1 MNSWHK
7 ESLRNVHSAKLLFL
21 KMKDVIVS
29 LAVYVKKAAVGC
41 AGMDFNLQAKH
52 MLI

>member
-21 KMKDVIVS
+21 KMGDVIMS
-29 LAVYVKKAAVGC
+29 LAMHVKNTSVGF
-41 AGMDFNLQAKH
+41 GST
-52 MLI
+52 I